1 MSTQERRRT
10 PRVQIDLPLQLNI
23 GDETVDTR
31 LSDISTSG
39 VRFRTVQPLTIM
51 SRVQI
56 ALELPD
62 SGEPAVALA
71 GVVVRSDLR
80 PDGAGNPDPLGGQ
93 YETAIFFDNLSDEA
107 MGQLDRLL
115 GRFSDRNE
123 S

>member
-23 GDETVDTR
+23 GEETLDTR

-39 VRFRTVQPLTIM
+39 VRFRTLRPLTIM

-56 ALELPD
+56 ALDLPE
-62 SGEPAVALA
+62 SGEPPVGLA

-80 PDGAGNPDPLGGQ
+80 TDAAGNPDPDGGQ
-93 YETAIFFDNLSDEA
+93 YETAIFFDNLSEEA
-107 MGQLDRLL
+107 LGQL
-115 GRFSDRNE
+115 GRFLERHGS
-123 S
+123 

>member
-23 GDETVDTR
+23 GDQTLDTR

-39 VRFRTVQPLTIM
+39 VRFRTSAPLTIM

-56 ALELPD
+56 MLDLPD
-62 SGEPAVALA
+62 SGEPSVALE

-80 PDGAGNPDPLGGQ
+80 PDDDGNPDPDGGQ
-93 YETAIFFDNLSDEA
+93 YETAIFFDNLSEEA
-107 MGQLDRLL
+107 SAQLSRFLDRHAD
-115 GRFSDRNE
+115 S
-123 S
+123 

>member
-1 MSTQERRRT
+1 MSIQERRRT
-10 PRVQIDLPLQLNI
+10 PRVQVDLPLQLNI
-23 GDETVDTR
+23 GEETVDTR

-39 VRFRTVQPLTIM
+39 VRFRTTQPLTIM

-62 SGEPAVALA
+62 TGEPAVDLA

-80 PDGAGNPDPLGGQ
+80 PDAAGDPDPTGGQ
-93 YETAIFFDNLSDEA
+93 YETAIFFDDLSEDA
-107 MGQLDRLL
+107 RRQLDSLL
-115 GRFSDRNE
+115 GRFADRQD